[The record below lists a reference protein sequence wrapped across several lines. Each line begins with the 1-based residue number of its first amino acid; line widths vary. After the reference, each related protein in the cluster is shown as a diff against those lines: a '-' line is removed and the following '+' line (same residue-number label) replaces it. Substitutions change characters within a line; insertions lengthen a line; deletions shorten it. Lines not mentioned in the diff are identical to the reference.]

1 LAPRPIP
8 TVVLVEAFG
17 GPVNHPAGEA
27 VGAVKIQGH
36 SVPVHRES
44 GTEQGLNVF
53 WQFNG
58 DEFALITYDA
68 SLTVD
73 QLAAIANAAAVPSN

>member
-1 LAPRPIP
+1 ML
-8 TVVLVEAFG
+8 TQKVEAFG
-17 GPVNHPAGEA
+17 GGIDHPAGETIG
-27 VGAVKIQGH
+27 VVKIHGQ

-44 GTEQGLNVF
+44 GTEEGLNVF
-53 WQFNG
+53 WRLNG

-73 QLAAIANAAAVPSN
+73 ELAAIANAVAVPSN